1 IGSLGFPK
9 NAVID
14 GEERSAYDHE
24 ETYAKEAARQTGEA
38 KQSLRRAQT
47 VSDQHRSR
55 QSRRGR
61 ELLLEIIGAERTHAS
76 RLALLFRLWLRHA
89 AGRRRV
95 IRTPAASGGKGVVF
109 HGQQLGRSL
118 RPRGGLELPHARR
131 CTWCRWQCDQRA
143 ALGRAIV
150 LRRRQMG

>member
-1 IGSLGFPK
+1 MPGPRRRGTCKCFNRRAFCTKSERDGLVSIASIVAVSSSSGSGALGFRK

-14 GEERSAYDHE
+14 AEERSAYDHE

-47 VSDQHRSR
+47 VSDQHRGR

-76 RLALLFRLWLRHA
+76 RLALLFRLW
-89 AGRRRV
+89 
-95 IRTPAASGGKGVVF
+95 
-109 HGQQLGRSL
+109 
-118 RPRGGLELPHARR
+118 
-131 CTWCRWQCDQRA
+131 
-143 ALGRAIV
+143 
-150 LRRRQMG
+150 